1 MTAFDR
7 DLPAVPQISERS
19 QQGIRDAARSDHY
32 RNEVAQRH
40 RRRSR
45 LSAVPDDPSIS
56 SNREFDVTSAL
67 TLPTGSQLASS
78 WPETPPGSQP
88 LPRDL
93 DHLLALRVPGLI
105 ATRRHLH
112 SHPELSGTE
121 FETAALIARELSL
134 AGLHPRLLPKGNGVI
149 CDVDGRADG
158 PVIALR
164 ADIDALP
171 LHDPKDVPY
180 RSTVEGVCHACGH
193 DVHTT
198 ILLGV
203 GMLLA
208 QLADL
213 GELDGRVRLIFQPAE
228 EILPC
233 GSLEVIEAGG
243 LDDVVQIFALHCDPN
258 LPVGQ
263 VGLRV
268 GPITAAADNVTVRL
282 SGPGGHTARPHLT
295 VDLVDALG
303 RLITE
308 VPALVSR
315 RVPANSGLLL
325 VFGHAAAGTRYN
337 VIPSEACAS
346 GTLRVMD
353 RDTWEQ
359 APKIVAQ
366 VVRDVIAPTGAT
378 VDLEYLRGRP
388 PVSND
393 SRAIQVLTAATAA
406 ALGPEG
412 IAETPQS
419 MGGEDFSWY
428 LEYVPGALARLGVGR
443 AGPNVDLHRASFD
456 VDERAIQ
463 VGVRVMVQTALR
475 ALAAVR

>member
-1 MTAFDR
+1 M
-7 DLPAVPQISERS
+7 
-19 QQGIRDAARSDHY
+19 
-32 RNEVAQRH
+32 
-40 RRRSR
+40 
-45 LSAVPDDPSIS
+45 
-56 SNREFDVTSAL
+56 TSAL

-78 WPETPPGSQP
+78 WPETPSGSLP
-88 LPRDL
+88 LPFEL
-93 DHLLALRVPGLI
+93 DDLLALRMPGLI
-105 ATRRHLH
+105 GTRRHIH
-112 SHPELSGTE
+112 AHPELSGQE
-121 FETAALIARELSL
+121 FDTAALIARELTL
-134 AGLHPRLLPKGNGVI
+134 AGLNPRLLPKGNGVL
-149 CDVDGRADG
+149 CDIDGRPDG

-171 LHDPKDVPY
+171 LTDVKDVPY
-180 RSTVEGVCHACGH
+180 RSTVDGVCHACGH

-198 ILLGV
+198 VMLGV
-203 GMLLA
+203 GMLLG
-208 QLADL
+208 QLAER
-213 GELDGRVRLIFQPAE
+213 GELNGRVRLIFQPAE

-263 VGLRV
+263 IGLRV

-282 SGPGGHTARPHLT
+282 TGPGGHTARPHLT

-325 VFGHAAAGTRYN
+325 VFGHASAGTRYN
-337 VIPSEACAS
+337 VIPSEACAA

-353 RDTWEQ
+353 RDTWEL
-359 APKIVAQ
+359 APKIVGQ
-366 VVRDVIAPTGAT
+366 VVRDVVAPTGAT

-393 SRAIQVLTAATAA
+393 AKAIQVLTAATTA

-412 IAETPQS
+412 VAETPQS

-443 AGPNVDLHRASFD
+443 SGPNVDLHRASFD
-456 VDERAIQ
+456 VDERAIPA
-463 VGVRVMVQTALR
+463 GVRVMVQTALR
-475 ALAAVR
+475 ALEAAAH

>member
-1 MTAFDR
+1 M
-7 DLPAVPQISERS
+7 
-19 QQGIRDAARSDHY
+19 
-32 RNEVAQRH
+32 
-40 RRRSR
+40 
-45 LSAVPDDPSIS
+45 
-56 SNREFDVTSAL
+56 TSAMM
-67 TLPTGSQLASS
+67 LPTGSQLASP
-78 WPETPPGSQP
+78 WPEAPSGSHP
-88 LPRDL
+88 LPFEL
-93 DHLLALRVPGLI
+93 DNLLALRVPGLI
-105 ATRRHLH
+105 ATRRHIH
-112 SHPELSGTE
+112 AHPELSGSE
-121 FETAALIARELSL
+121 FSTAALIARELSL
-134 AGLHPRLLPKGNGVI
+134 AGLNPRMLPKGNGVL
-149 CDVDGRADG
+149 CDINGRPDG

-171 LHDPKDVPY
+171 LTDVKDVPY
-180 RSTVEGVCHACGH
+180 RSTVDGVCHACGH
-193 DVHTT
+193 DVHTS
-198 ILLGV
+198 IMLGV
-203 GMLLA
+203 GMLLG
-208 QLADL
+208 QLAAL

-263 VGLRV
+263 IGLRV

-282 SGPGGHTARPHLT
+282 TGPGGHTARPHLT

-303 RLITE
+303 RLVTE

-325 VFGHAAAGTRYN
+325 VFGHASAGTRYN
-337 VIPSEACAS
+337 VIPSEACAA

-353 RDTWEQ
+353 RDTWEL

-393 SRAIQVLTAATAA
+393 SRAIQVLTAATTA

-412 IAETPQS
+412 VAETPQS

-443 AGPNVDLHRASFD
+443 SGPNVDLHRASFD
-456 VDERAIQ
+456 VDERAIPA
-463 VGVRVMVQTALR
+463 GVRVMVQTALR
-475 ALAAVR
+475 ALAAAR

>member
-1 MTAFDR
+1 M
-7 DLPAVPQISERS
+7 
-19 QQGIRDAARSDHY
+19 
-32 RNEVAQRH
+32 
-40 RRRSR
+40 
-45 LSAVPDDPSIS
+45 
-56 SNREFDVTSAL
+56 TSAL
-67 TLPTGSQLASS
+67 TLPNGGQLESS
-78 WPETPPGSQP
+78 PWPEAPSGFPP
-88 LPRDL
+88 LPFGL
-93 DHLLALRVPGLI
+93 DHLLALRLPGLV
-105 ATRRHLH
+105 ATRRHIH
-112 SHPELSGTE
+112 SHPELSGEE

-134 AGLHPRLLPKGNGVI
+134 AGLNPRLLPKGNGVI
-149 CDVDGRADG
+149 CDIDGRPDG

-171 LHDPKDVPY
+171 LTDVKDVPY
-180 RSTVEGVCHACGH
+180 RSTKDGVCHACGH

-198 ILLGV
+198 VMLGV

-258 LPVGQ
+258 QPVGRI
-263 VGLRV
+263 GLRV

-282 SGPGGHTARPHLT
+282 TGPGGHTARPHLT

-303 RLITE
+303 RLVTE

-337 VIPSEACAS
+337 VIPSEASAS

-388 PVSND
+388 PVTND
-393 SRAIQVLTAATAA
+393 AKAIQVLTAATAA

-412 IAETPQS
+412 VAETPQS

-443 AGPNVDLHRASFD
+443 SGPNVDLHRASFD
-456 VDERAIQ
+456 VDERAIP
-463 VGVRVMVQTALR
+463 VGIRVMVQTALR
-475 ALAAVR
+475 ALAAAR

>member
-1 MTAFDR
+1 M
-7 DLPAVPQISERS
+7 
-19 QQGIRDAARSDHY
+19 
-32 RNEVAQRH
+32 
-40 RRRSR
+40 
-45 LSAVPDDPSIS
+45 
-56 SNREFDVTSAL
+56 TSAL
-67 TLPTGSQLASS
+67 TLPNGSKLALSDS
-78 WPETPPGSQP
+78 PEAPSGSQP
-88 LPRDL
+88 LPAEL

-105 ATRRHLH
+105 ATRRHIH
-112 SHPELSGTE
+112 SHPELSGEE

-134 AGLHPRLLPKGNGVI
+134 AGLTPRMLPKGNGVI
-149 CDVDGRADG
+149 CDINGRPDG
-158 PVIALR
+158 PVVALR

-171 LHDPKDVPY
+171 LNDVKDVPY
-180 RSTVEGVCHACGH
+180 RSTKDGVCHACGH
-193 DVHTT
+193 DVHTSVM
-198 ILLGV
+198 LGV

-258 LPVGQ
+258 QPVGKI
-263 VGLRV
+263 GLRV

-282 SGPGGHTARPHLT
+282 TGPGGHTARPHLT

-303 RLITE
+303 RLVTE
-308 VPALVSR
+308 VPALVAR

-325 VFGHAAAGTRYN
+325 VFGQALAGTRNN
-337 VIPSEACAS
+337 VIPSEASAS

-353 RDTWEQ
+353 RDTWAQ

-388 PVSND
+388 PVCND
-393 SRAIQVLTAATAA
+393 AGAIQVLTAATVA
-406 ALGPEG
+406 ALGPDG
-412 IAETPQS
+412 VAETPQS

-428 LEYVPGALARLGVGR
+428 LEHVPGALARLGVGR
-443 AGPNVDLHRASFD
+443 AGPNVDLHRATFD
-456 VDERAIQ
+456 VDERAIPF
-463 VGVRVMVQTALR
+463 GVRLMVQTALR
-475 ALAAVR
+475 ALAATR

>member
-1 MTAFDR
+1 M
-7 DLPAVPQISERS
+7 
-19 QQGIRDAARSDHY
+19 
-32 RNEVAQRH
+32 
-40 RRRSR
+40 
-45 LSAVPDDPSIS
+45 
-56 SNREFDVTSAL
+56 TSAL
-67 TLPTGSQLASS
+67 TMPTGNQLAPS
-78 WPETPPGSQP
+78 WPEAPSGAQP
-88 LPRDL
+88 LPFEL

-105 ATRRHLH
+105 ATRRHIH
-112 SHPELSGTE
+112 SHPELSGEE
-121 FETAALIARELSL
+121 FETTALIARELSL
-134 AGLHPRLLPKGNGVI
+134 AGLNPRLLPKGNGVI
-149 CDVDGRADG
+149 CDIDGRPDG

-171 LHDPKDVPY
+171 LTDVKDVPY
-180 RSTVEGVCHACGH
+180 RSTVDGVCHACGH

-198 ILLGV
+198 VMLGV

-213 GELDGRVRLIFQPAE
+213 GELPGRVRLIFQPAE

-282 SGPGGHTARPHLT
+282 TGPGGHTARPHLT

-325 VFGHAAAGTRYN
+325 VFGHASAGTRYN
-337 VIPSEACAS
+337 VIPSEASAS

-353 RDTWEQ
+353 RDAWEM
-359 APKIVAQ
+359 APKIVSQ

-388 PVSND
+388 PVCND
-393 SRAIQVLTAATAA
+393 AQAIRVLTAATTT

-412 IAETPQS
+412 VAETPQS

-443 AGPNVDLHRASFD
+443 SGPNVDLHRASFD
-456 VDERAIQ
+456 VDERAIPA
-463 VGVRVMVQTALR
+463 GVRLMVQTALQ

>member
-1 MTAFDR
+1 M
-7 DLPAVPQISERS
+7 
-19 QQGIRDAARSDHY
+19 
-32 RNEVAQRH
+32 
-40 RRRSR
+40 
-45 LSAVPDDPSIS
+45 
-56 SNREFDVTSAL
+56 TSAMM
-67 TLPTGSQLASS
+67 LPTGSQLASP
-78 WPETPPGSQP
+78 WPEAPSGSHP
-88 LPRDL
+88 LPFEL
-93 DHLLALRVPGLI
+93 DNLLALRVPGLI
-105 ATRRHLH
+105 ATRRHIH
-112 SHPELSGTE
+112 AHPELSGNE
-121 FETAALIARELSL
+121 FATATLIARELSL
-134 AGLHPRLLPKGNGVI
+134 AGLNPRMLPKGNGVL
-149 CDVDGRADG
+149 CDINGRPDG
-158 PVIALR
+158 PVVALR

-171 LHDPKDVPY
+171 LTDVKDVPY
-180 RSTVEGVCHACGH
+180 RSTVDGVCHACGH
-193 DVHTT
+193 DVHTS
-198 ILLGV
+198 IMLGV
-203 GMLLA
+203 GMLLG
-208 QLADL
+208 QLAAL

-263 VGLRV
+263 IGLRV

-282 SGPGGHTARPHLT
+282 TGPGGHTARPHLT

-303 RLITE
+303 RLVTE

-325 VFGHAAAGTRYN
+325 VFGHASAGTRYN
-337 VIPSEACAS
+337 VIPSEACAA

-353 RDTWEQ
+353 RDTWEL

-393 SRAIQVLTAATAA
+393 SRAIQILTAATTA

-412 IAETPQS
+412 VAETPQS

-443 AGPNVDLHRASFD
+443 SGPNVDLHRASFD
-456 VDERAIQ
+456 VDERAIPA
-463 VGVRVMVQTALR
+463 GVRVMVQTALR
-475 ALAAVR
+475 ALAAAR

>member
-1 MTAFDR
+1 MAAFNR
-7 DLPAVPQISERS
+7 DLPAVPPMHGCPE
-19 QQGIRDAARSDHY
+19 QGVRDAERPDRY
-32 RNEVAQRH
+32 QNEVAQRH

-45 LSAVPDDPSIS
+45 LSAVPEDSSIPSD
-56 SNREFDVTSAL
+56 REFDVTSAL
-67 TLPTGSQLASS
+67 TLPSSGQLASS
-78 WPETPPGSQP
+78 WTEAPAGSQP
-88 LPRDL
+88 LPLNL
-93 DHLLALRVPGLI
+93 DQLLALRVSGLI
-105 ATRRHLH
+105 ATRRQIH
-112 SHPELSGTE
+112 SHPELSGEE
-121 FETAALIARELSL
+121 FETAALIARELTQ
-134 AGLHPRLLPKGNGVI
+134 AGLRPRLLPKGNGVI
-149 CDVDGRADG
+149 CDIDGRPDG

-171 LHDPKDVPY
+171 LTDSKDVPF
-180 RSTVEGVCHACGH
+180 RSTVDGVCHACGH
-193 DVHTT
+193 DVHTAVM
-198 ILLGV
+198 LGV

-208 QLADL
+208 RLAEA
-213 GELDGRVRLIFQPAE
+213 GELPGRVRLIFQPAE

-243 LDDVVQIFALHCDPN
+243 LDEVVQIFALHCDPN
-258 LPVGQ
+258 LPVGE

-282 SGPGGHTARPHLT
+282 TGPGGHTARPHLT

-308 VPALVSR
+308 VPALVAR

-325 VFGHAAAGTRYN
+325 VFGHASAGTRYN
-337 VIPSEACAS
+337 VIPSEAGAS

-353 RDTWEQ
+353 RDTWAM
-359 APKIVAQ
+359 APKVVAQ
-366 VVRDVIAPTGAT
+366 VVQDVIAPTGAT
-378 VDLEYLRGRP
+378 VDLDYQRGRP

-393 SRAIQVLTAATAA
+393 PQAIQVLAAATTA
-406 ALGPEG
+406 ALGPAG

-443 AGPNVDLHRASFD
+443 SGPNVDLHRASFD
-456 VDERAIQ
+456 PDERAIP
-463 VGVRVMVQTALR
+463 VGVRLLVQTALQ
-475 ALAAVR
+475 ALAAAG